1 MQISGHRL
9 GVLRICGSSN
19 CISFYF
25 NLFFFCNLNSFVQG
39 ALDLE
44 KTSKLGRKM
53 QKGDFDFDDFLLQAQ
68 SVKKMGGMAGMLK
81 MIPGER
87 ILMTAMTSL
96 QTHVHLSNIFLR
108 FTYLQ
113 FYMVASL
120 SFVITLSDAFL
131 LFAHFPTFSNRPCC
145 RHGWEG

>member
-1 MQISGHRL
+1 
-9 GVLRICGSSN
+9 
-19 CISFYF
+19 
-25 NLFFFCNLNSFVQG
+25 
-39 ALDLE
+39 
-44 KTSKLGRKM
+44 M